1 MEINK
6 ILAEEFKLRQEQ
18 VVNTVALIDDGR
30 QFRLSPD
37 TVKS

>member
-18 VVNTVALIDDGR
+18 VVNTVALIDDGKTIPFIAR
-30 QFRLSPD
+30 IP
-37 TVKS
+37 